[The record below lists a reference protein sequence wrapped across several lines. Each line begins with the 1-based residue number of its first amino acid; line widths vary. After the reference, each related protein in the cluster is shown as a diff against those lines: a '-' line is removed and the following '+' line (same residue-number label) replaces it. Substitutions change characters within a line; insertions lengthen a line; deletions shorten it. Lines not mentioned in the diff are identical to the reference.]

1 MNLKH
6 TIINAHITTTTIL
19 FLFGLNTEINDHL
32 QEFQKLYEN
41 EDIRVILVEPP
52 IQNVYIFRKMS
63 IGAWYEFK
71 IDNTGF
77 SENKETMEI
86 SRIQILDLIKELEID
101 HSTLILSGFS
111 QGGAMALYISS
122 FIKVISCVV
131 LCTYIPYNL
140 LFSKLKNQNLIF
152 FFNTENDE
160 VFPLDF
166 VTLLIQI
173 FRKLH
178 HRIEHFVSEG
188 THEINY
194 NILKH
199 LIEISRKE
207 KNIFYENEIH
217 DRIEIY

>member
-32 QEFQKLYEN
+32 EEFQKLYEN

>member
-207 KNIFYENEIH
+207 KNIFSENEIH